1 LNETTPPLSVLVV
14 DDSAVARKLVVQTLP
29 RDEYT
34 ILLAR
39 SGKEA
44 LELFIRTRPEMVIT
58 DWVMPDLTGIELCA
72 QIRAVCKD
80 SYAYI
85 ILLTTLSGTDQL
97 LEALHAG
104 ADDFL
109 TKPFNPPELLA
120 RVAAGRRIMLLHRQI
135 QAKSHLL
142 EQLALTDELTG
153 LPNRRAI
160 DDWAVRE
167 LRGAVRHGFSFA
179 VIMADLDLFKSVND
193 EYGHEAGD
201 EVLKRFAGILDA
213 NVRQSDMCARI
224 GGEEFLLV
232 MAHVDRDGVEV
243 AAERI
248 RKKMETQRF
257 RFGGQE
263 AHVTASFG
271 VATLAPGQRDDF
283 ARLVSLADAALYS
296 AKRHGRNRVEFA
308 SGDTRQR

>member
-1 LNETTPPLSVLVV
+1 MNETKLPLSVLVA
-14 DDSAVARKLVVQTLP
+14 DDSAVARKLVCQTLP
-29 RDEYT
+29 ADEYT
-34 ILLAR
+34 ILPAR

-44 LELFIRTRPEMVIT
+44 LELFVRSRPEMVIT

-72 QIRAVCKD
+72 GIRAVCKD

-109 TKPFNPPELLA
+109 TKPFNPAELLA

-142 EQLALTDELTG
+142 EQLALTDALTG

-167 LRGAVRHGFSFA
+167 LKGAVRHGFPFS
-179 VIMADLDLFKSVND
+179 VMMADLDHFKSVND
-193 EYGHEAGD
+193 QYGHEAGD
-201 EVLKRFAGILDA
+201 EVLKRFAEILDA

-232 MAHVDRDGVEV
+232 VTHVDRDGIEV

-257 RFGGQE
+257 RFGGLE

-271 VATLAPGQRDDF
+271 VACLTPGPRQDF
-283 ARLVSLADAALYS
+283 ARLVALADGALYN
-296 AKRHGRNRVEFA
+296 AKRRGRNRVEFA
-308 SGDTRQR
+308 DGGNR

>member
-1 LNETTPPLSVLVV
+1 M
-14 DDSAVARKLVVQTLP
+14 VQTLP

-44 LELFIRTRPEMVIT
+44 LELFIRSRPEMVIT

-72 QIRAVCKD
+72 QVRAVCKD